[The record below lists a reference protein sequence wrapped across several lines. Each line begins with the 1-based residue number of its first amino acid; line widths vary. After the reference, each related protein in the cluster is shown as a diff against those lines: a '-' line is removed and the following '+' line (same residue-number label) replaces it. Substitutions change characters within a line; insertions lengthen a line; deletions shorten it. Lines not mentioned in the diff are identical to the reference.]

1 MIEFDNV
8 NLSLGSFSLYDV
20 SMKINK
26 GEYFFIIGPSGAGK
40 TILLETIA
48 GLHLPDSG
56 RVLIRG
62 EDVFLKPPEKRDIAL
77 VYQDYSL
84 FPHMTI
90 FDNVAFGLRMA
101 KKSRAEV
108 KESVDKMLIH
118 FGISHLRDRKPL
130 TMSGGEQQ
138 RVALARALI
147 VNPEILLLDEPL
159 SAMDPVNRDRFIKD
173 LDSIHREFGITIV
186 QVTHSREEAIALA
199 DRIAVIAD
207 GRLEQTG
214 SLAEVFKT
222 PASPVVARMAGID
235 NIFDGI
241 ITDLGGDGTCTI
253 DIEGVSLRASYSGY
267 VGNDVN
273 LYIHSS
279 DIILSGEM
287 PQNSGC
293 NILKGKIEGIFQR
306 NNYYRIV
313 IDCGISVYSS
323 LSPREMVTRSLKPG
337 MEVYLTFSP
346 DDIHI
351 TSARNS

>member
-1 MIEFDNV
+1 MIEFDDV
-8 NLSLGSFSLYDV
+8 NLSLGSFSLYNV

-62 EDVFLKPPEKRDIAL
+62 EDVFLKPPEKRGIAL

-101 KKSRAEV
+101 KKSKAEV
-108 KESVDKMLIH
+108 KESVDKMLKH
-118 FGISHLRDRKPL
+118 FGISHLSERKPL

-138 RVALARALI
+138 RVALARALV

-173 LDSIHREFGITIV
+173 LDSIHRQFGITIV

-235 NIFDGI
+235 NIFDGV
-241 ITDLGGDGTCTI
+241 ITGSGDGGTCTI
-253 DIEGVSLRASYSGY
+253 YIEGVSLKALYDGKQGDN
-267 VGNDVN
+267 VT
-273 LYIHSS
+273 LYIHAS
-279 DIILSGEM
+279 DVILMEKKPDKSCDNVLNGR
-287 PQNSGC
+287 
-293 NILKGKIEGIFQR
+293 IEGIFER
-306 NNYYRIV
+306 NNYYRV
-313 IDCGISVYSS
+313 VTDCGISVYSS
-323 LSPREMVTRSLKPG
+323 LSPREMAESSLKPG
-337 MEVYLTFSP
+337 MKVCVVFSP
-346 DDIHI
+346 GDIHI
-351 TSARNS
+351 TSA

>member
-1 MIEFDNV
+1 MIEFDNI

-101 KKSRAEV
+101 KKSKAEV
-108 KESVDKMLIH
+108 KESVDRMLEH
-118 FGISHLRDRKPL
+118 FGISHLSKRKPL

-138 RVALARALI
+138 RVALARALV

-173 LDSIHREFGITIV
+173 LDSIHKEFGITIV

-214 SLAEVFKT
+214 TLDEVFKT

-235 NIFDGI
+235 NIFEGI
-241 ITDLGGDGTCTI
+241 IADNNDDGSCFI
-253 DIEGVSLRASYSGY
+253 DIEGVRLKTSYAGEP
-267 VGNDVN
+267 GEKIN

-279 DIILSGEM
+279 DVLLNEDM
-287 PQNSGC
+287 PENSGC
-293 NILKGKIEGIFQR
+293 NILKGRIEGIFQR
-306 NNYYRIV
+306 NNYYRIIV
-313 IDCGISVYSS
+313 DCGISVYSS
-323 LSPREMVTRSLKPG
+323 LSPREMAESNLKPG
-337 MEVYLTFSP
+337 TEIYVTFSP
-346 DDIHI
+346 GDIHI
-351 TSARNS
+351 TCP

>member
-1 MIEFDNV
+1 MIEFDDV
-8 NLSLGSFSLYDV
+8 NLSLGSFSLYNV

-108 KESVDKMLIH
+108 KESVGRMLNH
-118 FGISHLRDRKPL
+118 FGISHLSERKPL

-138 RVALARALI
+138 RVALARALVI
-147 VNPEILLLDEPL
+147 NPEILLLDEPL

-173 LDSIHREFGITIV
+173 LDSIHKEFGITIV
-186 QVTHSREEAIALA
+186 QVTHSREEAISLA

-214 SLAEVFKT
+214 SLNEVFKT

-235 NIFDGI
+235 NIFDGVVTDAGDDGI
-241 ITDLGGDGTCTI
+241 CLIDLGG
-253 DIEGVSLRASYSGY
+253 VSLKVLYSGKK
-267 VGNDVN
+267 GDNVN
-273 LYIHSS
+273 LYIHAS
-279 DIILSGEM
+279 DVLLMDSM
-287 PQNSGC
+287 PENGPD
-293 NILKGKIEGIFQR
+293 NILNGKIEGIFQR
-306 NNYYRIV
+306 NNYFRVIV
-313 IDCGISVYSS
+313 DCGESIYSS
-323 LSPREMVTRSLKPG
+323 LSPREMAESNFKPG
-337 MEVYLTFSP
+337 MEVYVAFSSANV
-346 DDIHI
+346 HI
-351 TSARNS
+351 TGT